1 MHIPNDLVSQLRELA
16 NTTNRGVTNQP
27 NQNSFL
33 SNAQDQRIDWQLLAN
48 YLDGKIFEFIMQN
61 QNDPRIKDFGIELAR
76 DLANKF
82 GINH

>member
-1 MHIPNDLVSQLRELA
+1 MPNDLINQLRELA
-16 NTTNRGVTNQP
+16 NTTNRGVSNQQD
-27 NQNSFL
+27 QNTFL

>member
-1 MHIPNDLVSQLRELA
+1 MPNDLVSQLRELA

-27 NQNSFL
+27 NQNTFL
-33 SNAQDQRIDWQLLAN
+33 SNAQEQRIDWQLLAN
-48 YLDGKIFEFIMQN
+48 YLDGKIFEFIMRN

>member
-1 MHIPNDLVSQLRELA
+1 MPNDLVIQLRELA
-16 NTTNRGVTNQP
+16 NTTNRGVTNQQD
-27 NQNSFL
+27 QNTFL

-48 YLDGKIFEFIMQN
+48 YLDGKIFEFIMRN

-76 DLANKF
+76 DLASKF

>member
-1 MHIPNDLVSQLRELA
+1 MPNDLVSQLRELA
-16 NTTNRGVTNQP
+16 NTTNRGVTNQQD
-27 NQNSFL
+27 QNTFL

-48 YLDGKIFEFIMQN
+48 YLDGKIFEFIMRN

>member
-1 MHIPNDLVSQLRELA
+1 MPNDLINQLRELA
-16 NTTNRGVTNQP
+16 NTTNRGVSNQQD
-27 NQNSFL
+27 QNTFL

-48 YLDGKIFEFIMQN
+48 YLDGKIFEFIMRN

-76 DLANKF
+76 DLASKF

>member
-1 MHIPNDLVSQLRELA
+1 MPNDLISQLRELA

-27 NQNSFL
+27 NQNTFL
-33 SNAQDQRIDWQLLAN
+33 SNAQEQRIDWQLLAN

>member
-1 MHIPNDLVSQLRELA
+1 MPNDLISQLRELA
-16 NTTNRGVTNQP
+16 NTTNRGVS
-27 NQNSFL
+27 NQNQNTFL

>member
-1 MHIPNDLVSQLRELA
+1 MPNDLINQLRELA
-16 NTTNRGVTNQP
+16 NTTNRGVTNQD
-27 NQNSFL
+27 QNTFL

-48 YLDGKIFEFIMQN
+48 YLDGKIFEFIMAN
-61 QNDPRIKDFGIELAR
+61 QNDPKIKDFGIELVR

>member
-1 MHIPNDLVSQLRELA
+1 MPNDLVSQLRELA
-16 NTTNRGVTNQP
+16 NTTNRGVTNQQD
-27 NQNSFL
+27 QNTFL

-48 YLDGKIFEFIMQN
+48 YLDGKIFEFIMRN

-76 DLANKF
+76 DLASKF

>member
-1 MHIPNDLVSQLRELA
+1 MPNDLVSQLRELA
-16 NTTNRGVTNQP
+16 NTTNRGVTNQD
-27 NQNSFL
+27 QNTFL

>member
-1 MHIPNDLVSQLRELA
+1 MPNDLISQLRELA
-16 NTTNRGVTNQP
+16 NTTNRGVS
-27 NQNSFL
+27 NQNQNTFL

-82 GINH
+82 GIRE

>member
-1 MHIPNDLVSQLRELA
+1 MPNDLVSQLRELA
-16 NTTNRGVTNQP
+16 NTTNRRVTNQP
-27 NQNSFL
+27 NQNTFL

-48 YLDGKIFEFIMQN
+48 YLDGKIFEFILQN
-61 QNDPRIKDFGIELAR
+61 KHDPKVKDFGVQLAR

>member
-1 MHIPNDLVSQLRELA
+1 MPNDLVSQLRELA
-16 NTTNRGVTNQP
+16 NTTNRGVTNQQ
-27 NQNSFL
+27 NQNTFL
-33 SNAQDQRIDWQLLAN
+33 SNAQEQRIDWQLLAN
-48 YLDGKIFEFIMQN
+48 YLDGKIFEFIMRN

>member
-1 MHIPNDLVSQLRELA
+1 MPNDLINQLRELA
-16 NTTNRGVTNQP
+16 NTTNRGVS
-27 NQNSFL
+27 NQNQNTFL

-48 YLDGKIFEFIMQN
+48 YLDGKIFEFIMRN

-76 DLANKF
+76 DLASKF

>member
-1 MHIPNDLVSQLRELA
+1 MPNDLVGQLRELA
-16 NTTNRGVTNQP
+16 NTTNRGVTNQQD
-27 NQNSFL
+27 QNTFL

>member
-1 MHIPNDLVSQLRELA
+1 MSNNQIIELQSMISTA
-16 NTTNRGVTNQP
+16 D
-27 NQNSFL
+27 
-33 SNAQDQRIDWQLLAN
+33 SNNEIVEKLKDYITKKSNEKRVNWQMLAC

>member
-1 MHIPNDLVSQLRELA
+1 MPNDLINQLRDLA
-16 NTTNRGVTNQP
+16 NTTNRGVSNQQD
-27 NQNSFL
+27 QNTFL

-48 YLDGKIFEFIMQN
+48 YLDGKIFEFIMIN
-61 QNDPRIKDFGIELAR
+61 QNDPKIKDFGIELAR

>member
-1 MHIPNDLVSQLRELA
+1 MPNDLVTQLRNLA
-16 NTTNRGVTNQP
+16 NTTNRGVTEQ
-27 NQNSFL
+27 QDSFL
-33 SNAQDQRIDWQLLAN
+33 TNAQTTTTIDWQLLAN

>member
-1 MHIPNDLVSQLRELA
+1 MPNDLVSQLRELA
-16 NTTNRGVTNQP
+16 NTTNRGVS
-27 NQNSFL
+27 NQNQNTFL

>member
-1 MHIPNDLVSQLRELA
+1 MPNDLVSQLRELA
-16 NTTNRGVTNQP
+16 NTTNRGVTHQP
-27 NQNSFL
+27 NQNTFL

>member
-1 MHIPNDLVSQLRELA
+1 MPNDLVSQLRELA
-16 NTTNRGVTNQP
+16 NTTNRGLTNQP
-27 NQNSFL
+27 NQNTFI

-82 GINH
+82 GIRE

>member
-1 MHIPNDLVSQLRELA
+1 MPNDLISQLRELA
-16 NTTNRGVTNQP
+16 NTTNRGVANQQ
-27 NQNSFL
+27 NQNTFL

-82 GINH
+82 GIRE

>member
-1 MHIPNDLVSQLRELA
+1 MPNDLISQLRELA

-27 NQNSFL
+27 DQNTFL

>member
-1 MHIPNDLVSQLRELA
+1 MPNDLVSQLRELA
-16 NTTNRGVTNQP
+16 NTTNRGVTNQQD
-27 NQNSFL
+27 QNTFL
-33 SNAQDQRIDWQLLAN
+33 SNAQDQRIDWLLLAN

>member
-1 MHIPNDLVSQLRELA
+1 MPNDLVSQLRELA
-16 NTTNRGVTNQP
+16 NTTNRGVTNQ
-27 NQNSFL
+27 QDSFL
-33 SNAQDQRIDWQLLAN
+33 TNAQDQRIDWQLLAN

-82 GINH
+82 GIRE

>member
-1 MHIPNDLVSQLRELA
+1 MPNDLVSQLRELA

-27 NQNSFL
+27 NQNTFL
-33 SNAQDQRIDWQLLAN
+33 SNAQEQRIDWQLLAN

>member
-1 MHIPNDLVSQLRELA
+1 MPNDLVTQLRNLA
-16 NTTNRGVTNQP
+16 NTTNRGVTEQ
-27 NQNSFL
+27 QDSFL
-33 SNAQDQRIDWQLLAN
+33 TNAQTTTTIDWQLLAN

-61 QNDPRIKDFGIELAR
+61 RNDPKVKDFGDQLAR

>member
-1 MHIPNDLVSQLRELA
+1 MPNDLVSQSRELA
-16 NTTNRGVTNQP
+16 NTTNRGVTNQQD
-27 NQNSFL
+27 QNTFL

-48 YLDGKIFEFIMQN
+48 YLDGKIFEFIMRN

-76 DLANKF
+76 DLASKF

>member
-1 MHIPNDLVSQLRELA
+1 MPNDLVTQLRNLA
-16 NTTNRGVTNQP
+16 NTTNRGVTEQ
-27 NQNSFL
+27 QDSFL
-33 SNAQDQRIDWQLLAN
+33 TNAQTTTTIDWQLLAN

-61 QNDPRIKDFGIELAR
+61 QNDPRIKDFGIELGR

>member
-1 MHIPNDLVSQLRELA
+1 MPNDLVNQLRELA
-16 NTTNRGVTNQP
+16 NTTNRGVTNQQD
-27 NQNSFL
+27 QNTFL

-48 YLDGKIFEFIMQN
+48 YLDGKIFEFIMRN

>member
-1 MHIPNDLVSQLRELA
+1 MPNDLVTQLRNLA

-27 NQNSFL
+27 NQNTFL
-33 SNAQDQRIDWQLLAN
+33 SNAQEQRIDWQLLAN